1 MLDRDKDRFKEEK
14 KIDKRALKRVT
25 KKMGQHG
32 KFSPSP
38 LLKNIK
44 EQMRDDPF
52 IVNEDDREYLSS
64 SGGEEEDNSGESQAD
79 DDFKSMGDKEIE
91 GATFN
96 LDVDEYSNKDQ
107 QEEDLKFTD
116 LLVNINKD
124 DDFVAPEVQL

>member
-25 KKMGQHG
+25 KKMAQQD
-32 KFSPSP
+32 KYAVPP

-79 DDFKSMGDKEIE
+79 DDFKSMKDKEIE
-91 GATFN
+91 GAAFN
-96 LDVDEYSNKDQ
+96 LDVDEYSNQDQ
-107 QEEDLKFTD
+107 QEE
-116 LLVNINKD
+116 
-124 DDFVAPEVQL
+124 E